1 MDSVSSANSG
11 IQIFSY
17 ATHVPPEAKEVM
29 IYVAGYTGNNPI
41 SATVE
46 ITLET
51 SEEGVQYIKYFYLY
65 IYPQGAVS
73 HNSENMSFPVT
84 KDRCIHVKFPERN
97 LPTSNNYLGLFVI
110 GYRL

>member
-17 ATHVPPEAKEVM
+17 ATHVPSEAKEVM
-29 IYVAGYTGNNPI
+29 IYVAGYTGYNQS

-51 SEEGVQYIKYFYLY
+51 SEDGVQYIKYFYLY
-65 IYPQGAVS
+65 IYPQSAIS
-73 HNSENMSFPVT
+73 HNSENMSGFS
-84 KDRCIHVKFPERN
+84 C
-97 LPTSNNYLGLFVI
+97 Y
-110 GYRL
+110 